1 MYVNNIHGAVFQ
13 NSYVGIHMTSPY
25 TCHFFTNQEKVFI
38 FTQPHLLHLYLGVFR
53 CLNKVT
59 GNLLIVEEIVSRKVL
74 IMFSVGLGILYS
86 FCTFAMLF
94 YSDI

>member
-1 MYVNNIHGAVFQ
+1 M
-13 NSYVGIHMTSPY
+13 
-25 TCHFFTNQEKVFI
+25 
-38 FTQPHLLHLYLGVFR
+38 
-53 CLNKVT
+53 T

-94 YSDI
+94 MIYEMFTLSV